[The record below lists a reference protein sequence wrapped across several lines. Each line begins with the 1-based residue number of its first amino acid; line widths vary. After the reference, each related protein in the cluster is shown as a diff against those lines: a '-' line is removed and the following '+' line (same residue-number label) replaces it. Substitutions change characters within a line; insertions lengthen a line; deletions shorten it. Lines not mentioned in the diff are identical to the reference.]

1 MHYQASINK
10 LSKEVDVYCQWIDEA
25 EERNRAGR
33 VKAQG
38 LGFEQINK
46 PTRRRSNDEDES
58 ENSEEREAPTR
69 PSLKAGGDISLKN
82 HRLREEAKSEDED
95 DTPYTSK
102 PSTKVPAQPVTTQGY
117 DDSEDDLF

>member
-1 MHYQASINK
+1 
-10 LSKEVDVYCQWIDEA
+10 
-25 EERNRAGR
+25 
-33 VKAQG
+33 
-38 LGFEQINK
+38 
-46 PTRRRSNDEDES
+46 
-58 ENSEEREAPTR
+58 
-69 PSLKAGGDISLKN
+69 LKAGGDISLKN